1 MSTTVVVRAGLT
13 LTINTDDLLVGD
25 IVMIESGKAIPA
37 DCVLINSSYLTCN
50 ESALTGESEIMH
62 KSHVTSD
69 NY

>member
-1 MSTTVVVRAGLT
+1 MGDVV
-13 LTINTDDLLVGD
+13 I
-25 IVMIESGKAIPA
+25 IESGKAIPA
-37 DCVLINSSYLTCN
+37 DCVLINSTDLTCS